1 MAYADMDIFSLKN
14 IDCHVIFVAIYV
26 PYTVV
31 THSVIHSFL
40 LAGDGGGEWAYLIFL
55 ALRLLLTK

>member
-40 LAGDGGGEWAYLIFL
+40 FAREGGEWAYLIFL
-55 ALRLLLTK
+55 ALRGH